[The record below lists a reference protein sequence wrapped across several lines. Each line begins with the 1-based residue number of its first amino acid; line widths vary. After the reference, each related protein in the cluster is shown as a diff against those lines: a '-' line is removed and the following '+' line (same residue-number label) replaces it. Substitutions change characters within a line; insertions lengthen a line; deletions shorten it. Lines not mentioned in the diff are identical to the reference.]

1 MSNFRKYTN
10 LVIDAMDEG
19 TLDPRYVATSAMG
32 YMSEDDVKDMCSA
45 NDILFEEE
53 DEEEDEEEATRWYIA
68 YNIDW
73 DLDDDDDTILP
84 DVMRVAVNHEDDV
97 ADAISDIAGYCH
109 KGYECKLEED
119 YYEDEEA

>member
-10 LVIDAMDEG
+10 LVIDALDGG
-19 TLDPRYVATSAMG
+19 TLDPRYVIMSALG
-32 YMSEDDVKDMCSA
+32 YFSEDDIKDMCLA

-53 DEEEDEEEATRWYIA
+53 DEEVEEDEEATRWYIA

-73 DLDDDDDTILP
+73 DLDDDDIILP

-97 ADAISDIAGYCH
+97 GDAISDIVGYCH
-109 KGYECKLEED
+109 NGYECKLEEE
-119 YYEDEEA
+119 YYEEA